1 MMELEEII
9 VSFQKIRNSDNIK
22 RRVVKYLC
30 VALNGTPRFFIY
42 YICEARLP

>member
-9 VSFQKIRNSDNIK
+9 ISFQKIRFPDNIK

-30 VALNGTPRFFIY
+30 VALNGTPQFFID